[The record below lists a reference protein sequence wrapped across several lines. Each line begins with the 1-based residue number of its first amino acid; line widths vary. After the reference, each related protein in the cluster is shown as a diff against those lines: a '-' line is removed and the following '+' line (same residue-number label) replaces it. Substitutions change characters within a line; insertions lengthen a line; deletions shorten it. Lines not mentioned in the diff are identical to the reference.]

1 MLDGESIT
9 SSVELLQKLVNQSGC
24 RDTSAEL
31 FVAVIRSLGFDARL
45 VCSLQPV
52 PYRIPTNKRP
62 SSSKASSQSN
72 ERKSFLFIV

>member
-9 SSVELLQKLVNQSGC
+9 SSVDLLKKLVDQSGC

-52 PYRIPTNKRP
+52 PYRIPTTNKRP
-62 SSSKASSQSN
+62 SSSSSSKTSQSN
-72 ERKSFLFIV
+72 ERKFSL